1 MRIEKPFSSPF
12 WGRRRWRLAAPVR
25 TQALLEHKLVADAA
39 QMENWKML
47 HEGFGVDVPSAGDPA
62 RKMKKG
68 ILMK

>member
-1 MRIEKPFSSPF
+1 M
-12 WGRRRWRLAAPVR
+12 
-25 TQALLEHKLVADAA
+25 LEHKLVADAA